1 METRPKKMVDE
12 EKEKKRLLLQE
23 GAEVTLR
30 WTTTTLQPASNPCQS
45 EIARNLLLLL
55 IAEKFYLYAVFPDIM
70 QGTTFCVADSELV
83 F

>member
-1 METRPKKMVDE
+1 MVDE

-23 GAEVTLR
+23 AAEVTLR
-30 WTTTTLQPASNPCQS
+30 WSTTTLQTASYPCQS

-55 IAEKFYLYAVFPDIM
+55 IAEKCYFCAVFPDIM
-70 QGTTFCVADSELV
+70 QVAAFCVADSKLV

>member
-1 METRPKKMVDE
+1 MVDE

-30 WTTTTLQPASNPCQS
+30 WSTTTLQPASYPCQS

-55 IAEKFYLYAVFPDIM
+55 IAEKCYFYGAFPAIM
-70 QGTTFCVADSELV
+70 QGTAFCVADSELV

>member
-1 METRPKKMVDE
+1 MVNGLFAKALIRKRTRPEKVVDE

-30 WTTTTLQPASNPCQS
+30 WTTTTLQHASNPCQS

-55 IAEKFYLYAVFPDIM
+55 IAEKCYFYAVSPDIM
-70 QGTTFCVADSELV
+70 
-83 F
+83 